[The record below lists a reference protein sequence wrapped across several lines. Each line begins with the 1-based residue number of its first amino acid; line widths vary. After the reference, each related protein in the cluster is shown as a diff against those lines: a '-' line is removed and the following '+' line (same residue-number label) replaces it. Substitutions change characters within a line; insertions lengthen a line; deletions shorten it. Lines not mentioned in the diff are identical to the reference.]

1 MRLLLVDWMME
12 VCDEFGLKRDT
23 YHLGVYY
30 TDLFLTKIPCRVECL
45 QLLGASSLLL
55 ASKIEEVLCPRVRDF
70 AFATDNGF
78 NVQ

>member
-1 MRLLLVDWMME
+1 MRLLLIDWMME

-30 TDLFLTKIPCRVECL
+30 TDLFLSKEPCRVEFL

-70 AFATDNGF
+70 AFATDDGF
-78 NVQ
+78 TP